1 MLLQFIALVVLLLLS
16 ATFSGSETAI
26 FNLRAHQ
33 RQQLL
38 AAPGLRARCLGD
50 LLRRPDQV
58 LVTLLLANLAVNIS
72 YFASSSVLVLELSG
86 RLPRT
91 VAAAIGFAPLV
102 VLILVGEVLPKV
114 LALSHAPTIASHV
127 APLLW
132 LLERIVRPIGRVLN
146 GVFTRPAIRLLAPA
160 RPGHAH
166 LVGHEE
172 LAAAMEAS
180 ASDGL
185 IDRQTGQLLREV
197 VELKAIRVREVM
209 VPRVDLKAFD
219 LDDPREHF
227 LEMIRATGFK
237 RLPVYRDNLDNII
250 GVVDARSV
258 LLAPDKPVAS
268 FVRKIHFVPDV
279 ISIAHLLAE
288 FRRSGLQSAVV
299 VDEYGGTA
307 GFVTLED
314 LVEQIVGD
322 IYDPID
328 RPATPLIR
336 IGENEYRVAGDL
348 STREWSRIFG
358 LPLQPHAVHT
368 IAGLITALL
377 GREPR
382 VGDTA
387 RFSNLVFTVEEVQR
401 HRVKWASVRLTNP
414 GSAAGAVGRA
424 DA

>member
-1 MLLQFIALVVLLLLS
+1 MLFQFITLVILLLLS

-38 AAPGLRARCLGD
+38 AAPGLQARCLGD
-50 LLRRPDQV
+50 LLRRPDQL
-58 LVTLLLANLAVNIS
+58 LVTLLLANLAVNIF
-72 YFASSSVLVLELSG
+72 YFASSSVLVLELSE
-86 RLPRT
+86 RLPR
-91 VAAAIGFAPLV
+91 AAAAAVGFAPLV
-102 VLILVGEVLPKV
+102 ALILMGEVLPKV
-114 LALSHAPTIASHV
+114 IALSHAQAIAGRV

-132 LLERIVRPIGRVLN
+132 LLERIVRPIGQVLN

-160 RPGHAH
+160 RPERAH
-166 LVGHEE
+166 LVGHDE

-185 IDRQTGQLLREV
+185 IDRQTGELLREV

-219 LDDPREHF
+219 IDATRERF
-227 LEMIRATGFK
+227 LELIRETGFK
-237 RLPVYRDNLDNII
+237 RLPVYRGDLDNII
-250 GVVDARSV
+250 GEVDVRAV

-268 FVRKIHFVPDV
+268 FVRQIHFVPDV

-288 FRRSGLQSAVV
+288 FRRRGLQSAVV

-328 RPATPLIR
+328 RPANPLVR
-336 IGENEYRVAGDL
+336 TGENEYRVAGDL

-368 IAGLITALL
+368 IAGLIAALL

-387 RFSNLVFTVEEVQR
+387 RFSNLTFTVEEVHR
-401 HRVKWASVRLTNP
+401 HRVTWASVRLTDP
-414 GSAAGAVGRA
+414 DAAAREAGRV
-424 DA
+424 DS